1 MKYRSDFVR
10 LVHTSMTRG
19 HLGQQK
25 TEEQVQRRAYWPR
38 WQSDVDWE
46 LKKCANCAQYHRG
59 KPPRQTPLHP
69 FNAGEP
75 FEVLAVDITGRHPKS
90 LLGNEYIVT
99 VSCLFSRWAE
109 AFAVKNHTASTVA
122 KVLVE
127 QVFCRFG
134 VPKRLLSD
142 LGSEFQGQH
151 FREMCKRLEID
162 QIRTTAYKPRTN
174 GQVER
179 FHKTLNSMLG
189 KVVSNHHVTG
199 TCVYPTSWRRRH
211 VSTKY
216 TPNMLVLAR
225 ENRAPADLV
234 IGPVKGEE
242 ERYDSYDD
250 YVLQWRFRSAH
261 QLAREH
267 LGTAAER
274 RKEVYDTKDRGVQFK
289 VGRWVWYL
297 VSRKLVGRYLK
308 WTRNYQG
315 PYLVVRTIPPCD
327 YQIQRNRRSMPI
339 TLHSD
344 KLKLCYS
351 DTPPAWIQTEVTP
364 SVAVDSSADRRGHEQ
379 NHRSLCPG
387 VSVRPAME
395 LDNLDGVMTTN
406 RRS

>member
-1 MKYRSDFVR
+1 M
-10 LVHTSMTRG
+10 
-19 HLGQQK
+19 
-25 TEEQVQRRAYWPR
+25 
-38 WQSDVDWE
+38 
-46 LKKCANCAQYHRG
+46 
-59 KPPRQTPLHP
+59 
-69 FNAGEP
+69 
-75 FEVLAVDITGRHPKS
+75 LAVDITGRHPKS

-109 AFAVKNHTASTVA
+109 AFAVRNHTASTVA